1 MMTHEEAWLVPITEK
16 KSRGGG
22 PTARSKELLDLMV
35 SSCTSRR
42 SHKNSVQEYSPEAL
56 RQNPMFRD
64 QYEQTAALRSKMEEV
79 MANIESV
86 EQELLSEQQNRDA
99 LLERQREGT
108 HNGEDQLT
116 AANVRVAAAE
126 AKARKFREVRV
137 LIEEYSGKI
146 QEQQDKLDQ
155 WARDTREK
163 AENELREADSRVKAD
178 VTNHLADCDDQETI
192 VAESNAIHACA
203 CNLDTDYIELLLSFV
218 SKPNQRKTIDRV
230 DLHGVT
236 PLMLAAGSNLSTS
249 ADNRFQVCEKIIALG
264 ADKDIADDT
273 GLTAFGHFRKSERA
287 THDQAQVLG
296 MSMLDAS
303 RPEDWAQRMERL
315 LAPSSGPTAQDQSI
329 VQNEEMSEGEVEEL
343 VDAMQ
348 ASDEDESDEDLD
360 GDDDDEMNDE

>member
-1 MMTHEEAWLVPITEK
+1 
-16 KSRGGG
+16 
-22 PTARSKELLDLMV
+22 
-35 SSCTSRR
+35 
-42 SHKNSVQEYSPEAL
+42 
-56 RQNPMFRD
+56 
-64 QYEQTAALRSKMEEV
+64 
-79 MANIESV
+79 
-86 EQELLSEQQNRDA
+86 
-99 LLERQREGT
+99 
-108 HNGEDQLT
+108 
-116 AANVRVAAAE
+116 
-126 AKARKFREVRV
+126 
-137 LIEEYSGKI
+137 
-146 QEQQDKLDQ
+146 
-155 WARDTREK
+155 
-163 AENELREADSRVKAD
+163 
-178 VTNHLADCDDQETI
+178 
-192 VAESNAIHACA
+192 
-203 CNLDTDYIELLLSFV
+203 LDTDYIELLLSFV